1 MKQRILMV
9 CLGNICRSPLAEGL
23 LRHHLQLQG
32 KDHIEVDSA
41 GTSDYH
47 VGEQPDTRT
56 IQNAATHKVDI
67 SSLRARQFHA
77 ADFES
82 FDRIF
87 VMDASNYQN
96 VSLVSKNTEQMAKV
110 DFLLNVLWENENRA
124 VPDPYFGGPDG
135 FEQVFQLVNKACE
148 VLAAKL

>member
-1 MKQRILMV
+1 MKQRVLMV

-32 KDHIEVDSA
+32 KNHIEVDSA

-47 VGEQPDTRT
+47 VGEQPDART
-56 IQNAATHKVDI
+56 IKNANAHAIDLT
-67 SSLRARQFHA
+67 SLRARQFKP
-77 ADFES
+77 ADFEA
-82 FDRIF
+82 FDRIY
-87 VMDASNYQN
+87 VMDASNYQH
-96 VSLVSKNTEQMAKV
+96 VTVQTKDQAHLAKV
-110 DFLLNVLWENENRA
+110 DFLLNNLWPDENRA

-135 FEQVFQLVNKACE
+135 FENVFQLVNKACE